1 MEGLSTRKLELL
13 PVNNLQL
20 SPKTPVQYEIK
31 KKKKRG
37 REKCLD
43 LMLHLVTGNRGRVIW
58 KRRDRVD
65 PRKPSRSRDK
75 AYYRYISRS
84 TQERWVPTEIPACIS
99 YPVAHKHES
108 RQQCTRAQ
116 FTVLFFFS
124 PGDKGGT
131 ELRSTL
137 KRGSRCKDDRVG
149 IGGEI
154 VEPSFTRYAPIPEF

>member
-20 SPKTPVQYEIK
+20 SPKTPVQHEIK

-75 AYYRYISRS
+75 PTIDISRGARRNAGFRPKY
-84 TQERWVPTEIPACIS
+84 Q
-99 YPVAHKHES
+99 
-108 RQQCTRAQ
+108 RA
-116 FTVLFFFS
+116 
-124 PGDKGGT
+124 
-131 ELRSTL
+131 
-137 KRGSRCKDDRVG
+137 
-149 IGGEI
+149 
-154 VEPSFTRYAPIPEF
+154 YPIPWPINTSLANNARALSLPSSFSSPRVTKAERNYDRR